1 MDEYLYLGYTVQQM
15 AFSLFWISVPDQPHD
30 VAHVLL
36 LDGRVL
42 VREGGKICEAPQHE
56 RARLPP
62 ACDAHRYAVQSLASC
77 LLYAIIL
84 CGSGSP
90 WTPLE
95 VLGHA
100 RMLGAIV
107 SCISDMYLQVCCTLQ
122 ACGFP
127 TQPTS
132 TCLCHLFK

>member
-42 VREGGKICEAPQHE
+42 VREDGKICEVPQHE

-62 ACDAHRYAVQSLASC
+62 ACDAHRYAVKAWHPAGFMQLSCVGLDHLGRFWRLLAR
-77 LLYAIIL
+77 
-84 CGSGSP
+84 P
-90 WTPLE
+90 
-95 VLGHA
+95 
-100 RMLGAIV
+100 
-107 SCISDMYLQVCCTLQ
+107 
-122 ACGFP
+122 
-127 TQPTS
+127 
-132 TCLCHLFK
+132 TCLEP